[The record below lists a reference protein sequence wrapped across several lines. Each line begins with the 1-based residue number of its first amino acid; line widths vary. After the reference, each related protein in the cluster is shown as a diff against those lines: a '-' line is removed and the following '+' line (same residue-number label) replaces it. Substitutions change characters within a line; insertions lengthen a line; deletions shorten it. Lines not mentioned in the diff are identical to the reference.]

1 MERGPKIFLGI
12 TVAVCIGV
20 GISSF
25 NNDKQLTCDQAIS
38 NWQAALADN
47 ELGISE
53 LELAAAL
60 GKSPT
65 DAAIK
70 RAASNDTMERSEM
83 KRVCSPERYLNALE
97 TAAAE
102 KRIDRMIGS

>member
-12 TVAVCIGV
+12 TAAVSIGV
-20 GISSF
+20 GIYTF
-25 NNDKQLTCDQAIS
+25 NKDEQLKCDQAIS
-38 NWQAALADN
+38 KWQAALAHN

-60 GKSPT
+60 GKAPT

-83 KRVCSPERYLNALE
+83 ERECGPERYLNALE

-102 KRIDRMIGS
+102 KRIDRMTGL